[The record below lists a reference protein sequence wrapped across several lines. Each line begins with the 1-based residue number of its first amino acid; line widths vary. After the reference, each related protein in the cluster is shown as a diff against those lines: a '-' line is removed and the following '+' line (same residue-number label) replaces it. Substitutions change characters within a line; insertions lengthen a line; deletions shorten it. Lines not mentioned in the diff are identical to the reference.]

1 MKTNQRQRIVEYIK
15 QFGFI
20 TSYQAYI
27 DLGITQLATRI
38 KELKDEGYEFKTEWE
53 SKKNRFGEPVQF
65 KKYYITN
72 LIEIENE
79 RNAILDEIDRRYM
92 VNK

>member
-1 MKTNQRQRIVEYIK
+1 MKTNQRQKIVEYIK
-15 QFGFI
+15 QFGSI

-38 KELKDEGYEFKTEWE
+38 KELKDEGYEFKTELE
-53 SKKNRFGEPVQF
+53 NKKNRFGEPVQF

-72 LIEIENE
+72 LIEIEDAE
-79 RNAILDEIDRRYM
+79 HIASVY
-92 VNK
+92 